1 MSRTQEKKKKAPRRH
16 NPLLIMAAA
25 VLAVILGVQI
35 LKVYWKLDTAKEQ
48 EALLAQQRQELQEDN
63 EALREDL
70 EKKGDEDFIKS
81 LARALGWYEDGARLF
96 VDPNR

>member
-16 NPLLIMAAA
+16 NSLLIMAAA

-70 EKKGDEDFIKS
+70 EKKDDEDFIKS